1 MPLEGSALPLVY
13 EQGALPLR
21 GRVAG
26 SFRHAPYPPRYYTPT
41 LLFLSVLHDAA
52 TKKLGY
58 RQAQERHTLFTRK
71 RLLAKASPTHA

>member
-1 MPLEGSALPLVY
+1 MVAPRHGRSLSARWKSHINHSPLI
-13 EQGALPLR
+13 
-21 GRVAG
+21 
-26 SFRHAPYPPRYYTPT
+26 PPRYYTPT

-52 TKKLGY
+52 AKKLGY